1 MDPGFHLLLLSLLM
15 VPAYIM
21 ASDTFSLIET
31 IDTAKV
37 VTINNH
43 HEEKSSEN
51 SKFAPESKGTAYFDY
66 SPSDL
71 GKKPGLDYNYWDS
84 VDNMTT
90 NKTSNMIEPPDKVC
104 YVNQKML
111 LAKLVT
117 CPAPVQKYLGDSFE
131 TSRSGIVFRQYIYT
145 RSGMVIVVKIYS
157 NCNPSLMYLVLPFHP
172 PGGAEVFHLESPAR
186 PGYSGPGGSLAGGT
200 RD

>member
-15 VPAYIM
+15 VSAYIM

-84 VDNMTT
+84 VDNMKT

-104 YVNQKML
+104 YVNQKTL

-131 TSRSGIVFRQYIYT
+131 TSRSGIVF
-145 RSGMVIVVKIYS
+145 IVVKIYS